1 MRARKRMQQRHHSV
15 KGRIVGLL
23 SGVLTFG
30 MAAGIIP
37 GGGTETV
44 LNVQAAEA
52 ISEPSVTDYATKT
65 QLMDDTFKPDYG
77 TGIGTNIG
85 KLIFGKN
92 SDGSAQE
99 WYILGKDGSIS
110 GDNTIIFPD
119 RPIAKE
125 VQFYS
130 STENRLKYGSTIYP
144 NNYLYSDLDSK
155 LQSLEGTCFSN
166 QERAL
171 MKDTEIKV
179 KTGKDPDIISGS
191 SFRRLYALEADPWK
205 RSEKIYAGRQSATRI
220 SIATYCSNADTS
232 KFWLRSITN
241 ATTEPNIYQDVQFV
255 SVVDEKVGG
264 AKTVTEKL
272 DVWPALDLNM
282 SDVLF
287 ASSYD
292 GSNINN
298 RDGMILRLDGKNKD
312 IGTVTYNPRTN
323 TVMVKPGKTKKVVRL
338 VVQYGKNT
346 NEREIFN
353 KSVGTNQTLTG
364 SDIFGSV
371 NISEDDWSKCKIW
384 LEITDADGMIYA
396 VEATEDTT
404 PITIDSIIAQID
416 EPEGGE
422 TLSTSVDAG
431 DHVTAE
437 LTWMDDNQTV
447 PADKKAEYYPA
458 CYTAHITFT
467 PAEGYKFSN
476 STQIQINDVKGSSV
490 PLDGEITVETPFFSS
505 KDKLIS
511 ITAPASIK
519 VDNGTSYADMNLP
532 TQVGIVTEGDTVD
545 KADVSWNTGA
555 PVSGSYDPNTLT
567 EQTVTLEGT
576 VTCPET
582 INAKGVN
589 LTTSITI
596 TISAAEKN
604 NTVEAPMADP
614 AAGTYTENQNV
625 TLQSATEG
633 AYIYYTTNGVE
644 PSCTAGTRYTG
655 PITVAG
661 TEGRSIETNIKAIAV
676 KNGMQDSPVMTYKYT
691 IELPSKTPEI
701 EAPVIIS
708 QPQDVTVKAGET
720 ATFTVEATGTD
731 LTYQWQKDDQRG
743 EGFKNYDGKN
753 RASCITGNVGES
765 CNGFQYRCIVSNS
778 AGSVTSDSATLTVVD
793 DTTPPSE
800 TTYIIT
806 ATAGAHGSISP
817 SGSVE
822 VKEGADQTFT
832 ITADEGY
839 EIESLKVDGSE
850 VSAASSYT
858 FNNVT
863 EAHSIE
869 VTFKQKVTNPDPEE
883 PEKPDPGQPE
893 KPDPG
898 QPENP
903 DPGKPENPDPNPA
916 EKPKSEVK
924 KDEAPA
930 SSQAPSHEHSFGW
943 VTVQTASAVQD
954 GLEELRCSCGIV
966 KDRSVVPASQAYV
979 NELYQNLS
987 KALTEGE
994 VSFDSGRIYTISDY
1008 LIKKLQERAD
1018 VTTTITF
1025 EYNQDKYRMIIPAGV
1040 DYSELLEDE
1049 DYFYGYFYFAKKVGA
1064 RVESL

>member
-1 MRARKRMQQRHHSV
+1 MRVRKRMQRRYHSV

-52 ISEPSVTDYATKT
+52 INEPSVTDYATKK

-92 SDGSAQE
+92 SDGTVQK

-110 GDNTIIFPD
+110 GDNTIIFSD
-119 RPIAKE
+119 RPIEKE

-130 STENRLKYGSTIYP
+130 STENRLEYGSTIYP
-144 NNYLYSDLDSK
+144 NDYLYSDLDK
-155 LQSLEGTCFSN
+155 ELENIRWNNNCFSD

-171 MKDTEIKV
+171 MNDTEISAKS
-179 KTGKDPDIISGS
+179 GKA
-191 SFRRLYALEADPWK
+191 FRKLYALDADLWQ
-205 RSEKIYAGRQSATRI
+205 RSDRIYAGRQSATRI
-220 SIATYCSNADTS
+220 SIETYCSNADTS

-241 ATTEPNIYQDVQFV
+241 ATTEPNVYQDVQFV
-255 SVVDEKVGG
+255 SVVDKKVWG
-264 AKTVTEKL
+264 AKMVTEKL
-272 DVWPALDLNM
+272 DVWPAVDLNL
-282 SDVLF
+282 SNVLF

-292 GSNINN
+292 GSNSNN

-323 TVMVKPGKTKKVVRL
+323 TVTVKPVNTKKVVRL
-338 VVQYGKNT
+338 VVQYGKNA
-346 NEREIFN
+346 NERGIFN
-353 KSVGTNQTLTG
+353 RSVGTNQTLTG
-364 SDIFGSV
+364 SEIFENVNASDI
-371 NISEDDWSKCKIW
+371 DWSKCKIW

-396 VEATEDTT
+396 VEATEDTNPT
-404 PITIDSIIAQID
+404 TIDSIVAKID
-416 EPEGGE
+416 EPEAGKL
-422 TLSTSVDAG
+422 LSTSVDAG

-437 LTWMDDNQTV
+437 LTWMDNNQTV
-447 PADKKAEYYPA
+447 PTDKKAEYYPA

-467 PAEGYKFSN
+467 PAGGYKFSN
-476 STQIQINDVKGSSV
+476 STEIQINDVKGRSV
-490 PLDGEITVETPFFSS
+490 PIDGKITVETPFFSS

-511 ITAPASIK
+511 ITAPASIT
-519 VDNGTSYADMNLP
+519 VANGTAYKDMNLP
-532 TQVGIVTEGDTVD
+532 AQVGIVTKGGTVN

-555 PVSGSYDPNTLT
+555 PESGSYDPNTLI
-567 EQTVTLEGT
+567 EQTVILQGT
-576 VTCPET
+576 VTRPET
-582 INAKGVN
+582 INANGVN

-604 NTVEAPMADP
+604 NTVEAPIADP
-614 AAGTYTENQNV
+614 EAGTYTENQTV
-625 TLQSATEG
+625 TLKSATEG
-633 AYIYYTTNGVE
+633 AVIYYTTNGVE
-644 PSCTAGTRYTG
+644 PSSTAGIRYTG
-655 PITVAG
+655 PITATGV
-661 TEGRSIETNIKAIAV
+661 EGQSVETNIKAIAV
-676 KNGMQDSPVMTYKYT
+676 KSGMQDSLVMTYKYT
-691 IELPSKTPEI
+691 IELPSQTPEI
-701 EAPVIIS
+701 KAPVITS
-708 QPQDVTVKAGET
+708 QPQDIAVKDGET
-720 ATFTVEATGTD
+720 ATFTVVATGTD
-731 LTYQWQKDDQRG
+731 LTYQWERDTGKG
-743 EGFKNYDGKN
+743 FEKWGGIYGKSASFTTGVLSKGGNGFK
-753 RASCITGNVGES
+753 
-765 CNGFQYRCIVSNS
+765 YRCIVSNS
-778 AGSVTSDSATLTVVD
+778 AGSVTSDSATLTVID
-793 DTTPPSE
+793 DATPPSE

-806 ATAGAHGSISP
+806 AAAGANGSISP

-839 EIESLKVDGSE
+839 EMENLKVDGSD

-863 EAHSIE
+863 EAHRIE
-869 VTFKQKVTNPDPEE
+869 ATFKQKVTN
-883 PEKPDPGQPE
+883 
-893 KPDPG
+893 PDPG

-903 DPGKPENPDPNPA
+903 DPGKPEDPNPA
-916 EKPKSEVK
+916 EKPKPEVK
-924 KDEAPA
+924 KDETPA
-930 SSQAPSHEHSFGW
+930 SSQAPLHEHSFNW
-943 VTVQTASAVQD
+943 VTVQTASAMQD

-966 KDRSVVPASQAYV
+966 KERSVVPASQAYV

-987 KALTEGE
+987 QALAEGE

-1008 LIKKLQERAD
+1008 LIRKLQERAD

-1025 EYNQDKYRMIIPAGV
+1025 EYNQDKYRMMIPAGV
-1040 DYSELLEDE
+1040 DYSELMEDE

>member
-1 MRARKRMQQRHHSV
+1 MRVRKRMQRRYHSV

-37 GGGTETV
+37 WGTETV

-52 ISEPSVTDYATKT
+52 INEPSVTDYATKE
-65 QLMDDTFKPDYG
+65 QLMDDTFKPDDG

-92 SDGSAQE
+92 SKGEAQE
-99 WYILGKDGSIS
+99 WYILKKDYFATQ
-110 GDNTIIFPD
+110 NTLIFAAS
-119 RPIAKE
+119 PITTG
-125 VQFYS
+125 VQFH
-130 STENRLKYGSTIYP
+130 STSADYP
-144 NNYLYSDLDSK
+144 NGIHANYYFNSDLDK
-155 LQSLEGTCFSN
+155 LLANMAGDTQFFSTKE
-166 QERAL
+166 QEL
-171 MKDTEIKV
+171 LGETEINTKD
-179 KTGKDPDIISGS
+179 GKAK
-191 SFRRLYALEADPWK
+191 RKLYAL
-205 RSEKIYAGRQSATRI
+205 SGSYTTNNNIILAGEYNDIKI
-220 SIATYCSNADTS
+220 SIANYCSGSDAGE
-232 KFWLRSITN
+232 FWLRS
-241 ATTEPNIYQDVQFV
+241 ATDMQGADEEEKAQRVL
-255 SVVDEKVGG
+255 VVDPSQKKVAG
-264 AKTVTEKL
+264 AKLVTEKL
-272 DVWPALDLNM
+272 GVRPVANLNL

-312 IGTVTYNPRTN
+312 IGTVTYNSRTN
-323 TVMVKPGKTKKVVRL
+323 TVTAVRGETTSRYVDL
-338 VVQYGKNT
+338 VVQYGKAGSARGIFSKTMVNAGEQQT
-346 NEREIFN
+346 WTGSEIFGDVN
-353 KSVGTNQTLTG
+353 A
-364 SDIFGSV
+364 SDI
-371 NISEDDWSKCKIW
+371 DWSKCKIW

-404 PITIDSIIAQID
+404 LATIDSIVAKID
-416 EPEGGE
+416 EPEAGKL
-422 TLSTSVDAG
+422 LSTSVDAG

-437 LTWMDDNQTV
+437 LTWMDNNQTV
-447 PADKKAEYYPA
+447 PTDKKAEYYPA

-467 PAEGYKFSN
+467 PAGGYKFSN
-476 STQIQINDVKGSSV
+476 STEIQINDVKGTSV
-490 PLDGEITVETPFFSS
+490 PIDGKITMETPFFSS

-511 ITAPASIK
+511 ITAPASIT
-519 VDNGTSYADMNLP
+519 VANGTAYKDMNLP
-532 TQVGIVTEGDTVD
+532 AQVGIVTEGGTVN
-545 KADVSWNTGA
+545 KADVSWNTRA

-582 INAKGVN
+582 INANGVN

-596 TISAAEKN
+596 TISAAEMN
-604 NTVEAPMADP
+604 NTVEAPIADP
-614 AAGTYTENQNV
+614 EAGIYTENQTV
-625 TLQSATEG
+625 TLKSATEG
-633 AYIYYTTNGVE
+633 AVIYYTTNGAE
-644 PSCTAGTRYTG
+644 PSSTTGTQYTG
-655 PITVAG
+655 PITAAG
-661 TEGRSIETNIKAIAV
+661 MEGQSVETNIKAIAV
-676 KNGMQDSPVMTYKYT
+676 KSGMQDSLVMTYKYT
-691 IELPSKTPEI
+691 IELPSQTPEI
-701 EAPVIIS
+701 KAPVITS
-708 QPQDVTVKAGET
+708 QPQDIAVKAGET
-720 ATFTVEATGTD
+720 ATFTVVATGTG
-731 LTYQWQKDDQRG
+731 LTYQWERDTG
-743 EGFKNYDGKN
+743 NGFKEWGGINGKKP
-753 RASCITGNVGES
+753 SFTTGVLSEE

-778 AGSVTSDSATLTVVD
+778 AGSVTSDSATLTVID
-793 DTTPPSE
+793 DATPPSE

-806 ATAGAHGSISP
+806 AAAGANGSISP

-839 EIESLKVDGSE
+839 EIENLKVDGSD

-863 EAHSIE
+863 EAHRIE
-869 VTFKQKVTNPDPEE
+869 ATFKQKVTN
-883 PEKPDPGQPE
+883 
-893 KPDPG
+893 PDPG

-903 DPGKPENPDPNPA
+903 DPGKPEDPNPA
-916 EKPKSEVK
+916 EKPEVK
-924 KDEAPA
+924 KDETPA
-930 SSQAPSHEHSFGW
+930 SSQAPLHEHSFNW
-943 VTVQTASAVQD
+943 VTVQTASAMQD

-966 KDRSVVPASQAYV
+966 KERSVVPASQAYV

-987 KALTEGE
+987 QALAEGE

-1008 LIKKLQERAD
+1008 LIRKLQERAD

-1025 EYNQDKYRMIIPAGV
+1025 EYNQDKYRMMIPAGV
-1040 DYSELLEDE
+1040 DYSELMEDE

>member
-1 MRARKRMQQRHHSV
+1 MRVRKRMQRRHHSV

-30 MAAGIIP
+30 MAAGLYP
-37 GGGTETV
+37 GGGTEAV

-52 ISEPSVTDYATKT
+52 ISEPSVTDYATKE

-92 SDGSAQE
+92 SDGTVQK
-99 WYILGKDGSIS
+99 WYILGQDGVVPN
-110 GDNTIIFPD
+110 NTLIFAD
-119 RPIAKE
+119 RPIAEK

-130 STENRLKYGSTIYP
+130 STDNRTVMGGTIYP
-144 NNYLYSDLDSK
+144 NNYQYSDLGNK
-155 LQSLEGTCFSN
+155 LEELERNYFSS
-166 QERAL
+166 QELTL
-171 MKDTEIKV
+171 MKDTNIKFETS
-179 KTGKDPDIISGS
+179 KNPNRKDSVL
-191 SFRRLYALEADPWK
+191 RRLYVLEADAYQ
-205 RSEKIYAGRQSATRI
+205 RRNGSIYAGQGSGTRI
-220 SIATYCSNADTS
+220 SIAKYCSNADTS
-232 KFWLRSITN
+232 EFWLRSITN
-241 ATTEPNIYQDVQFV
+241 ETTEPNVYQNVQFV
-255 SVVDEKVGG
+255 NVANGEVMG
-264 AKTVTEKL
+264 AKTVTEEL
-272 DVWPALDLNM
+272 DVWPAVDLDLSN
-282 SDVLF
+282 VLF

-323 TVMVKPGKTKKVVRL
+323 TVTVKPVNTKKVVRL
-338 VVQYGKNT
+338 VVQYGKNA
-346 NEREIFN
+346 NERGVFQ
-353 KSVGTNQTLTG
+353 KAVGANQTLTG
-364 SDIFGSV
+364 SEIFGNV

-384 LEITDADGMIYA
+384 LEIKEDGMFYA

-404 PITIDSIIAQID
+404 LATIDSIVAKIN
-416 EPEGGE
+416 EPEAGKL
-422 TLSTSVDAG
+422 LSTSVDAG
-431 DHVTAE
+431 DHVKAE
-437 LTWMDDNQTV
+437 LTWMDNNQTV
-447 PADKKAEYYPA
+447 PTDKKAEYYRA

-467 PAEGYKFSN
+467 PAKGYVFSN
-476 STQIQINDVKGSSV
+476 STEIEINDRKSTSV
-490 PLDGEITVETPFFSS
+490 PIDGKITVETPFFSS

-511 ITAPASIK
+511 ITAPASIT
-519 VDNGTSYADMNLP
+519 VANGTAYKDMNLP
-532 TQVGIVTEGDTVD
+532 AQVDIVTEGRTVN
-545 KADVSWNTGA
+545 KADVAWNTS
-555 PVSGSYDPNTLT
+555 PVNGNYDPAVLT

-582 INAKGVN
+582 INANGVN
-589 LTTSITI
+589 RTTSITI

-604 NTVEAPMADP
+604 NTVEAPIASP
-614 AAGTYTENQNV
+614 EAGTYTENLKV
-625 TLQSATEG
+625 ALQSATEG
-633 AYIYYTTNGVE
+633 ASIYYTTNGAV
-644 PSCTAGTRYTG
+644 PSRIAGTRYTG

-661 TEGRSIETNIKAIAV
+661 IEGQSVVTNMKAIAV
-676 KNGMQDSPVMTYKYT
+676 KSGMQDSPVMTYTYT
-691 IELPSKTPEI
+691 INLSAETPEI
-701 EAPVIIS
+701 KVPVITS
-708 QPQDVTVKAGET
+708 QPQDVTVKAGKM
-720 ATFTVEATGTD
+720 ATFTVEATGTG
-731 LTYQWQKDDQRG
+731 LTYQWERDTG
-743 EGFKNYDGKN
+743 TGFEKWGGINGTS
-753 RASCITGNVGES
+753 ASFTTGVLRKGCS
-765 CNGFQYRCIVSNS
+765 GYKYRCIVSNS
-778 AGSVTSDSATLTVVD
+778 AGSVTSDSATLTVID
-793 DTTPPSE
+793 DTTPPAE
-800 TTYIIT
+800 TTYTIT
-806 ATAGAHGSISP
+806 ATAGANGSISP

-839 EIESLKVDGSE
+839 EIENLKVDGSE
-850 VSAASSYT
+850 VSTASSYT

-869 VTFKQKVTNPDPEE
+869 ATFKQKVTNPDP
-883 PEKPDPGQPE
+883 GQPE
-893 KPDPG
+893 NPDPG

-903 DPGKPENPDPNPA
+903 NPGKPENPDPNPA
-916 EKPKSEVK
+916 EKPKPEVK

-930 SSQAPSHEHSFGW
+930 SSQAPQHEHSFNW
-943 VTVQTASAVQD
+943 VTVQTASAAQD

-966 KDRSVVPASQAYV
+966 KERSVVPASQAYV

-987 KALTEGE
+987 QALAEGE

-1008 LIKKLQERAD
+1008 LIRKLQERAD

-1025 EYNQDKYRMIIPAGV
+1025 EYNQDKYRMMIPAGV

>member
-1 MRARKRMQQRHHSV
+1 M
-15 KGRIVGLL
+15 
-23 SGVLTFG
+23 
-30 MAAGIIP
+30 
-37 GGGTETV
+37 
-44 LNVQAAEA
+44 N
-52 ISEPSVTDYATKT
+52 
-65 QLMDDTFKPDYG
+65 DTFKPDYG

-92 SDGSAQE
+92 SDGTVQK

-110 GDNTIIFPD
+110 GDNTIIFSD
-119 RPIAKE
+119 RPIEKE
-125 VQFYS
+125 VQFYA

-205 RSEKIYAGRQSATRI
+205 RSEKIYAGRQSATGI
-220 SIATYCSNADTS
+220 SIATYCSNAGTS

-241 ATTEPNIYQDVQFV
+241 ETTEPNVYQDVQFV
-255 SVVDEKVGG
+255 NVADGKVGG
-264 AKTVTEKL
+264 AETVTEKL
-272 DVWPALDLNM
+272 DVWPAVDLNL
-282 SDVLF
+282 SNVLF

-292 GSNINN
+292 GSNSNN

-312 IGTVTYNPRTN
+312 IGTVTYNPLTN
-323 TVMVKPGKTKKVVRL
+323 TVTVKRGATKKAVRL
-338 VVQYGKNT
+338 VVQYRKNA
-346 NEREIFN
+346 NERGIFN
-353 KSVGTNQTLTG
+353 RSVGTNQTLTG
-364 SDIFGSV
+364 SEIFENV

-384 LEITDADGMIYA
+384 LEIKEDGMFYA
-396 VEATEDTT
+396 VEATKDTT
-404 PITIDSIIAQID
+404 PITIDSIIAQIV
-416 EPEGGE
+416 EPEAGKP
-422 TLSTSVDAG
+422 LSTSADAG
-431 DHVTAE
+431 DHITAE
-437 LTWMDDNQTV
+437 LTWMDNNQTV

-458 CYTAHITFT
+458 CYTAHITFK
-467 PAEGYKFSN
+467 PAEGYVFSKL
-476 STQIQINDVKGSSV
+476 TEIQINNRKSTSG
-490 PLDGEITVETPFFSS
+490 PYDGEITIETPFFST
-505 KDKLIS
+505 KDKLKS
-511 ITAPASIK
+511 ITAPASIT
-519 VDNGTSYADMNLP
+519 VANGTAYDAMNLP
-532 TQVGIVTEGDTVD
+532 AQVDIVTEGDTVD
-545 KADVSWNTGA
+545 KADVSWNTSS
-555 PVSGSYDPNTLT
+555 PVSGSYNPAVST
-567 EQTVTLEGT
+567 EQTVTIQGT
-576 VTCPET
+576 VTCPVN
-582 INAKGVN
+582 IDANGVA
-589 LTTSITI
+589 LTTDITI

-604 NTVEAPMADP
+604 NTVEPPIANPE
-614 AAGTYTENQNV
+614 AGTYTENQTV
-625 TLQSATEG
+625 TLKSATEG
-633 AYIYYTTNGVE
+633 ASIYYTTNGDQ
-644 PSCTAGTRYTG
+644 PSRAAGTRYTG

-661 TEGRSIETNIKAIAV
+661 TEGQSVVTNMKAIAV
-676 KNGMQDSPVMTYKYT
+676 KDGMQDSAVMTYTYT
-691 IELPSKTPEI
+691 INLPAETPEI
-701 EAPVIIS
+701 KAPVITS
-708 QPQDVTVKAGET
+708 QPQNVTVKAGET
-720 ATFTVEATGTD
+720 ATFTVVATGTG
-731 LTYQWQKDDQRG
+731 LTYQWEIDTKGDNDFVSISG
-743 EGFKNYDGKN
+743 TTGKG
-753 RASCITGNVGES
+753 ASYTTGIRNMEN
-765 CNGFQYRCIVSNS
+765 NGTKYRCIVSNS
-778 AGSVTSDSATLTVVD
+778 AGSVTSRSATLTVED

-806 ATAGAHGSISP
+806 ATAGENGSISP
-817 SGSVE
+817 SGSVK
-822 VKEGADQTFT
+822 VKEGADQTFM

-839 EIESLKVDGSE
+839 EIEALQVDGSE

-869 VTFKQKVTNPDPEE
+869 ATFKQKVTN
-883 PEKPDPGQPE
+883 
-893 KPDPG
+893 PDPG

-903 DPGKPENPDPNPA
+903 DPGKPENPDPGQPENPNPGKPENPDPNPA
-916 EKPKSEVK
+916 EKPKPEVK

-930 SSQAPSHEHSFGW
+930 SSQAPQHEHSFSW
-943 VTVQTASAVQD
+943 VTVQTASTAQD

-966 KDRSVVPASQAYV
+966 KELSVVPASQAYV

-987 KALTEGE
+987 KALAEGE

-1008 LIKKLQERAD
+1008 LIRKLQERAD

>member
-37 GGGTETV
+37 GGTEAV
-44 LNVQAAEA
+44 LDVQAAEA
-52 ISEPSVTDYATKT
+52 INEPSITDYATKE

-92 SDGSAQE
+92 SDGTVQK

-110 GDNTIIFPD
+110 GDNTIIFSD
-119 RPIAKE
+119 RPIEKE
-125 VQFYS
+125 VQFYA

-241 ATTEPNIYQDVQFV
+241 ETTEPNVYQDVQFV
-255 SVVDEKVGG
+255 NVADGKVGG
-264 AKTVTEKL
+264 AETVTEKL
-272 DVWPALDLNM
+272 DVWPALDLDM
-282 SDVLF
+282 SNVLF

-292 GSNINN
+292 VNDINS
-298 RDGMILRLDGKNKD
+298 RDGMILRLNGKNKD

-323 TVMVKPGKTKKVVRL
+323 TVTVKPGKTKKVVRL
-338 VVQYGKNT
+338 VVQYGKNA
-346 NEREIFN
+346 NERGVF
-353 KSVGTNQTLTG
+353 KKTVGANQTLTG
-364 SDIFGSV
+364 SEIFENVNASDI
-371 NISEDDWSKCKIW
+371 DWSKCKIW

-396 VEATEDTT
+396 VEATEDTNPT
-404 PITIDSIIAQID
+404 TIDSIVAKID

-431 DHVTAE
+431 DHVTTE
-437 LTWMDDNQTV
+437 ITWTYDGQTV
-447 PADKKAEYYPA
+447 PANEKAKYYPA
-458 CYTAHITFT
+458 CYTAHITFV
-467 PAEGYKFSN
+467 PAEGYGFSD
-476 STQIQINDVKGSSV
+476 STKIQINGLECEPNLLEGNITAERYFYSSW
-490 PLDGEITVETPFFSS
+490 
-505 KDKLIS
+505 DKLIS
-511 ITAPASIK
+511 ITAPASIT
-519 VDNGTSYADMNLP
+519 VANGTAYKDMNLP
-532 TQVGIVTEGDTVD
+532 AQVGIVTEGGTVN
-545 KADVSWNTGA
+545 KADVAWNTSP
-555 PVSGSYDPNTLT
+555 PVNGNYDPAVLT
-567 EQTVTLEGT
+567 KQTVTLQGT

-582 INAKGVN
+582 INANGVN

-604 NTVEAPMADP
+604 NTVEPPIANPE
-614 AAGTYTENQNV
+614 AGTYTENQTV
-625 TLQSATEG
+625 TLKSATEG
-633 AYIYYTTNGVE
+633 ASIYYTTNGVE
-644 PSCTAGTRYTG
+644 PSSTAGTRYTG
-655 PITVAG
+655 PFTVAG
-661 TEGRSIETNIKAIAV
+661 MKGQSVEMNIKAIAE
-676 KNGMQDSPVMTYKYT
+676 KSGMQDSLVMTYKYT
-691 IELPSKTPEI
+691 IELPSQTPEI
-701 EAPVIIS
+701 KAPVITS
-708 QPQDVTVKAGET
+708 QPQDVTVKDGET
-720 ATFTVEATGTD
+720 ATFTVVATGTG
-731 LTYQWQKDDQRG
+731 LTYQWERDTG
-743 EGFKNYDGKN
+743 TGFEKWGGINGTS
-753 RASCITGNVGES
+753 ASFTTGVLSKGCS
-765 CNGFQYRCIVSNS
+765 GYKYRCIVSNS
-778 AGSVTSDSATLTVVD
+778 SGSVTSDSATLTVID
-793 DTTPPSE
+793 DAAPPSE

-806 ATAGAHGSISP
+806 AAAGANGSISP

-822 VKEGADQTFT
+822 VKEGDDQTFT

-839 EIESLKVDGSE
+839 EIENLKVDGSE

-858 FNNVT
+858 FNDVT
-863 EAHSIE
+863 EAHRIE
-869 VTFKQKVTNPDPEE
+869 ATFKQKVTN
-883 PEKPDPGQPE
+883 
-893 KPDPG
+893 PDPG

-903 DPGKPENPDPNPA
+903 DPGKPEDPNPA
-916 EKPKSEVK
+916 EKPKPEVK
-924 KDEAPA
+924 KDETPA
-930 SSQAPSHEHSFGW
+930 SSQAPLHEHSFNW
-943 VTVQTASAVQD
+943 VTVQTASAMQD

-966 KDRSVVPASQAYV
+966 KERSVVPASQAYV

-987 KALTEGE
+987 QALAEGE

-1008 LIKKLQERAD
+1008 LIRKLQERAD

-1025 EYNQDKYRMIIPAGV
+1025 EYNQDKYRMMIPAGI

>member
-1 MRARKRMQQRHHSV
+1 
-15 KGRIVGLL
+15 
-23 SGVLTFG
+23 
-30 MAAGIIP
+30 
-37 GGGTETV
+37 
-44 LNVQAAEA
+44 
-52 ISEPSVTDYATKT
+52 
-65 QLMDDTFKPDYG
+65 MDDTFKPDYG

-92 SDGSAQE
+92 SDGTVQK

-110 GDNTIIFPD
+110 RDNTIIFSD
-119 RPIAKE
+119 RPIEKE
-125 VQFYS
+125 VQFYA

-179 KTGKDPDIISGS
+179 KTGKDPDIISES

-205 RSEKIYAGRQSATRI
+205 RSEKIYAGRQSATGI

-241 ATTEPNIYQDVQFV
+241 ATTEPNVYQDVQFV
-255 SVVDEKVGG
+255 NVADKKVGG

-272 DVWPALDLNM
+272 DVWPAVDLDLSN
-282 SDVLF
+282 VLF

-323 TVMVKPGKTKKVVRL
+323 TVTVKPVNTKKVVRL
-338 VVQYGKNT
+338 VVQYGKNA
-346 NEREIFN
+346 NERGVF
-353 KSVGTNQTLTG
+353 KKAVGANQTLTG
-364 SDIFGSV
+364 SEIFENVNASDI
-371 NISEDDWSKCKIW
+371 DWSKCKIW

-396 VEATEDTT
+396 VEATEDTNPT
-404 PITIDSIIAQID
+404 TIDSIVAKID
-416 EPEGGE
+416 EPKAGE
-422 TLSTSVDAG
+422 TLSTSVITG
-431 DHVTAE
+431 ENVTAE
-437 LTWMDDNQTV
+437 ITWTDPNGLQV
-447 PADKKAEYYPA
+447 AADAKADYYPA
-458 CYTAHITFT
+458 KYTAHITFT
-467 PAEGYKFSN
+467 PAKGYMFSD
-476 STQIQINDVKGSSV
+476 STKIQINGLMCGPNLVDGKITAERYFYSSW
-490 PLDGEITVETPFFSS
+490 
-505 KDKLIS
+505 DKLIS
-511 ITAPASIK
+511 ITAPDPITA
-519 VDNGTSYADMNLP
+519 DNGTSYADMNLP
-532 TQVGIVTEGDTVD
+532 TQVDIATEGDTVD
-545 KADVSWNTGA
+545 KADVSWNTES
-555 PVSGSYDPNTLT
+555 PVRGSYDPNTLT

-576 VTCPET
+576 VTRPET
-582 INAKGVN
+582 INADGVN

-604 NTVEAPMADP
+604 NTVEAPIADP
-614 AAGTYTENQNV
+614 EAGIYMENQTV

-633 AYIYYTTNGVE
+633 AVIYYTTNGVE
-644 PSCTAGTRYTG
+644 PSSTAGTKYTG

-661 TEGRSIETNIKAIAV
+661 TEGQSVETNIKAIAV
-676 KNGMQDSPVMTYKYT
+676 KDGMQDSAVMTYTYT
-691 IELPSKTPEI
+691 INLSAETPEI
-701 EAPVIIS
+701 KAPVITS
-708 QPQDVTVKAGET
+708 QPQDVTVKAGKM
-720 ATFTVEATGTD
+720 ATFTVEATGTG
-731 LTYQWQKDDQRG
+731 LTYQWEIDTKGDNDFVSISG
-743 EGFKNYDGKN
+743 TTGKG
-753 RASCITGNVGES
+753 ASYTTGIRNMEN
-765 CNGFQYRCIVSNS
+765 NGTKYRCIVSNS
-778 AGSVTSDSATLTVVD
+778 AGSVTSRSATLTVED

-800 TTYIIT
+800 TTHIIT
-806 ATAGAHGSISP
+806 ATAGEHGSISP
-817 SGSVE
+817 SGSVK

-839 EIESLKVDGSE
+839 EIEILKVDGSE

-863 EAHSIE
+863 EAHRIE
-869 VTFKQKVTNPDPEE
+869 ATFKQKVTN
-883 PEKPDPGQPE
+883 PDPGQPE

-898 QPENP
+898 
-903 DPGKPENPDPNPA
+903 KPEKPDPNPA
-916 EKPKSEVK
+916 EEPKPEVK
-924 KDEAPA
+924 KDTVQA
-930 SSQAPSHEHSFGW
+930 SSQAPQHEHSFSW
-943 VTVQTASAVQD
+943 VTVQTASAAQD

-966 KDRSVVPASQAYV
+966 KERSVVPASQAYV

-987 KALTEGE
+987 QALAEGE

-1008 LIKKLQERAD
+1008 LIRKLQERAD

-1025 EYNQDKYRMIIPAGV
+1025 EYNQDKYRMMIPAGV

>member
-1 MRARKRMQQRHHSV
+1 
-15 KGRIVGLL
+15 
-23 SGVLTFG
+23 
-30 MAAGIIP
+30 
-37 GGGTETV
+37 
-44 LNVQAAEA
+44 
-52 ISEPSVTDYATKT
+52 
-65 QLMDDTFKPDYG
+65 MDDTFKPDYG

-92 SDGSAQE
+92 SDGTVQK

-110 GDNTIIFPD
+110 GDNTIIFSD
-119 RPIAKE
+119 RPIEKE
-125 VQFYS
+125 VQFYA
-130 STENRLKYGSTIYP
+130 STENRLEYGSTIYP

-179 KTGKDPDIISGS
+179 KTGKDPNIISGS

-205 RSEKIYAGRQSATRI
+205 RSEKIYAGRQSATGI

-241 ATTEPNIYQDVQFV
+241 ATTEPNVYQDVQFV
-255 SVVDEKVGG
+255 NVADKKVGG

-272 DVWPALDLNM
+272 DVWPAVDLDLSN
-282 SDVLF
+282 VLF

-323 TVMVKPGKTKKVVRL
+323 TVTVKPVNTKKVVRL
-338 VVQYGKNT
+338 VVQYGKNA
-346 NEREIFN
+346 NERGVF
-353 KSVGTNQTLTG
+353 KKAVGANQTLTG
-364 SDIFGSV
+364 SEIFENVNASDI
-371 NISEDDWSKCKIW
+371 DWSKCKIW

-396 VEATEDTT
+396 VEATEDTNPT
-404 PITIDSIIAQID
+404 TIDSIVAKID
-416 EPEGGE
+416 EPKAGE
-422 TLSTSVDAG
+422 TLSTSVITG
-431 DHVTAE
+431 ENVTAE
-437 LTWMDDNQTV
+437 ITWTDPNGLQV
-447 PADKKAEYYPA
+447 AADAKADYYPA
-458 CYTAHITFT
+458 KYTAHITFT
-467 PAEGYKFSN
+467 PAKGYMFSD
-476 STQIQINDVKGSSV
+476 STKIQINGLMCGPNLVDGKITAERYFYSSW
-490 PLDGEITVETPFFSS
+490 
-505 KDKLIS
+505 DKLIS
-511 ITAPASIK
+511 ITAPDPITA
-519 VDNGTSYADMNLP
+519 DNGTSYADMNLP
-532 TQVGIVTEGDTVD
+532 TQVDIVTEGDTVD
-545 KADVSWNTGA
+545 KADVSWNTES
-555 PVSGSYDPNTLT
+555 PVRGSYDPNTLT

-576 VTCPET
+576 VTRPET
-582 INAKGVN
+582 INADGVN

-604 NTVEAPMADP
+604 NTVEAPIADP
-614 AAGTYTENQNV
+614 EAGIYMENQTV

-633 AYIYYTTNGVE
+633 AVIYYTTNGVE
-644 PSCTAGTRYTG
+644 PSSTAGTKYTG

-661 TEGRSIETNIKAIAV
+661 TEGQSVETNIKAIAV
-676 KNGMQDSPVMTYKYT
+676 KDGMQDSAVMTYTYT
-691 IELPSKTPEI
+691 INLSAETPEI
-701 EAPVIIS
+701 KAPVITS
-708 QPQDVTVKAGET
+708 QPQDVTVKAGKM
-720 ATFTVEATGTD
+720 ATFTVEATGTG
-731 LTYQWQKDDQRG
+731 LTYQWEIDTKGDNDFVSISG
-743 EGFKNYDGKN
+743 TTGKG
-753 RASCITGNVGES
+753 ASYTTGIRNMEN
-765 CNGFQYRCIVSNS
+765 NGTKYRCIVSNS
-778 AGSVTSDSATLTVVD
+778 AGSVTSRSATLTVED

-800 TTYIIT
+800 TTHIIT
-806 ATAGAHGSISP
+806 ATAGEHGSISP
-817 SGSVE
+817 SGSVK

-839 EIESLKVDGSE
+839 EIENLKVDGSE

-863 EAHSIE
+863 EAHRIE
-869 VTFKQKVTNPDPEE
+869 ATFKQKVTN
-883 PEKPDPGQPE
+883 PDPGQPE

-898 QPENP
+898 
-903 DPGKPENPDPNPA
+903 KPEKPDPNPA
-916 EKPKSEVK
+916 EEPKPEVK
-924 KDEAPA
+924 KDTVQA
-930 SSQAPSHEHSFGW
+930 SSQAPQHEHSFSW
-943 VTVQTASAVQD
+943 VTVQTASAAQD

-966 KDRSVVPASQAYV
+966 KERSVVPASQAYV

-987 KALTEGE
+987 QALAEGE

-1008 LIKKLQERAD
+1008 LIRKLQERAD

-1025 EYNQDKYRMIIPAGV
+1025 EYNQDKYRMMIPAGV

>member
-1 MRARKRMQQRHHSV
+1 MELQPDYTR
-15 KGRIVGLL
+15 
-23 SGVLTFG
+23 
-30 MAAGIIP
+30 
-37 GGGTETV
+37 GGTEAV

-52 ISEPSVTDYATKT
+52 ISEPSVTDYATKK
-65 QLMDDTFKPDYG
+65 QLMDDTFKPDDG

-92 SDGSAQE
+92 SDGTAQK
-99 WYILGKDGSIS
+99 WYILGQDGIVSN
-110 GDNTIIFPD
+110 NTLIFAD

-130 STENRLKYGSTIYP
+130 STENRFEYGSTIYP
-144 NNYLYSDLDSK
+144 NDYLYSDLDK
-155 LQSLEGTCFSN
+155 ELENIRWNNKCFSD

-171 MKDTEIKV
+171 MNDTEISAKS
-179 KTGKDPDIISGS
+179 GKDS
-191 SFRRLYALEADPWK
+191 RKLYALDADLAQ
-205 RSEKIYAGRQSATRI
+205 RSDKIYAGRQSATRI

-241 ATTEPNIYQDVQFV
+241 ETTEPNVYQDVQFV
-255 SVVDEKVGG
+255 NVADKKVGG

-272 DVWPALDLNM
+272 DVWPAVDLNL
-282 SDVLF
+282 SNVLF

-312 IGTVTYNPRTN
+312 IGTVTYNPLTN
-323 TVMVKPGKTKKVVRL
+323 TVTVKPGDTKKVVRL
-338 VVQYGKNT
+338 VVQYGKNA
-346 NEREIFN
+346 NERGIFN
-353 KSVGTNQTLTG
+353 RSVGTNQTLTG
-364 SDIFGSV
+364 SEIFGNV

-384 LEITDADGMIYA
+384 LEIKEDGMFYA

-404 PITIDSIIAQID
+404 PITIDSIIAQINK
-416 EPEGGE
+416 PEAGK

-431 DHVTAE
+431 DHIRAE
-437 LTWMDDNQTV
+437 LTWMDNDQTV
-447 PADKKAEYYPA
+447 PADKKAEYYRA

-467 PAEGYKFSN
+467 PAKGYAFAD
-476 STQIQINDVKGSSV
+476 STKIQINDKKSTSV
-490 PLDGEITVETPFFSS
+490 PIDGKITVETPFFSS
-505 KDKLIS
+505 KDKLKS
-511 ITAPASIK
+511 ITAPASIT
-519 VDNGTSYADMNLP
+519 VANGTSYADMNLP
-532 TQVGIVTEGDTVD
+532 AQVDIVTEGSTVN
-545 KADVSWNTGA
+545 KADVSWNTLS
-555 PVSGSYDPNTLT
+555 PVNGKYDPAVLT
-567 EQTVTLEGT
+567 EQTVTLEGK

-582 INAKGVN
+582 INANGVN

-596 TISAAEKN
+596 TISAAEDKH
-604 NTVEAPMADP
+604 TVEPPIANPE
-614 AAGTYTENQNV
+614 AGTYTENQTV
-625 TLQSATEG
+625 TLKSATEG
-633 AYIYYTTNGVE
+633 ASIYYTTNGVE
-644 PSCTAGTRYTG
+644 PSSTAGTKYTG
-655 PITVAG
+655 PLTVAG
-661 TEGRSIETNIKAIAV
+661 MEGRSVETNIKAIAV
-676 KNGMQDSPVMTYKYT
+676 KDGMQDSAVMTYTYT
-691 IELPSKTPEI
+691 INLSAETPEI
-701 EAPVIIS
+701 KAPVIIS
-708 QPQDVTVKAGET
+708 QPEDVTVKAGET

-731 LTYQWQKDDQRG
+731 LTYQWEIDTKGDNDFVSISG
-743 EGFKNYDGKN
+743 TTGKG
-753 RASCITGNVGES
+753 ASYTTGIRNMEN
-765 CNGFQYRCIVSNS
+765 NGTKYRCIVSNS
-778 AGSVTSDSATLTVVD
+778 AGFVTSRSATLTIED

-806 ATAGAHGSISP
+806 ATAGENGSISP
-817 SGSVE
+817 SGSVK

-839 EIESLKVDGSE
+839 EIENLKVDGSE

-863 EAHSIE
+863 EAHRIE
-869 VTFKQKVTNPDPEE
+869 ATFKQKVTNPDP
-883 PEKPDPGQPE
+883 GQPE
-893 KPDPG
+893 NPDPG

-916 EKPKSEVK
+916 EKPKPEVK
-924 KDEAPA
+924 KDTVQA
-930 SSQAPSHEHSFGW
+930 SSQAPQHEHSFSW
-943 VTVQTASAVQD
+943 VTVQTASAAQD

-966 KDRSVVPASQAYV
+966 KERSVVPASQAYV

-987 KALTEGE
+987 QALAEGE

-1008 LIKKLQERAD
+1008 LIRKLQERAD

-1025 EYNQDKYRMIIPAGV
+1025 EYNQDKYRMMIPAGV

>member
-1 MRARKRMQQRHHSV
+1 MEWQPELYR
-15 KGRIVGLL
+15 
-23 SGVLTFG
+23 
-30 MAAGIIP
+30 

-52 ISEPSVTDYATKT
+52 INEPSVTDYATKK

-92 SDGSAQE
+92 SDGTVQK

-110 GDNTIIFPD
+110 GDNTIIFSD
-119 RPIAKE
+119 RPIEKE

-130 STENRLKYGSTIYP
+130 STENRLQYGSTIYP
-144 NNYLYSDLDSK
+144 NDYLYSDLDTE
-155 LQSLEGTCFSN
+155 LENIRWNNKCFSD

-171 MKDTEIKV
+171 MNDTEISAKS
-179 KTGKDPDIISGS
+179 GKA
-191 SFRRLYALEADPWK
+191 FRKLYALDADLGQ
-205 RSEKIYAGRQSATRI
+205 RSNRICAGRQSATRI

-241 ATTEPNIYQDVQFV
+241 ATTEPNVYQDVQFV
-255 SVVDEKVGG
+255 SVVDKKVLG
-264 AKTVTEKL
+264 AKMVTEKL
-272 DVWPALDLNM
+272 DVWPAVDLNL
-282 SDVLF
+282 SNVLF

-298 RDGMILRLDGKNKD
+298 RNGMILRLDGKNKD

-323 TVMVKPGKTKKVVRL
+323 TVTVKPGNTKKVVRL
-338 VVQYGKNT
+338 VVQYGKNA
-346 NEREIFN
+346 NERGVFEKTVGANQTWTGPEIFGDVN
-353 KSVGTNQTLTG
+353 A
-364 SDIFGSV
+364 SDI
-371 NISEDDWSKCKIW
+371 DWSKCKIW

-404 PITIDSIIAQID
+404 LATIDSIVAKID
-416 EPEGGE
+416 EPEAGKL
-422 TLSTSVDAG
+422 LSTSVDAG

-437 LTWMDDNQTV
+437 LTWMDNNQTV
-447 PADKKAEYYPA
+447 PTDKKAEYYPA

-467 PAEGYKFSN
+467 PAGGYKFSN
-476 STQIQINDVKGSSV
+476 STKIQINDVKGTSV
-490 PLDGEITVETPFFSS
+490 PINGKITVETPFFSS

-511 ITAPASIK
+511 ITAPASIT
-519 VDNGTSYADMNLP
+519 VANGTAYKDMNLP
-532 TQVGIVTEGDTVD
+532 VQVGIVTEGGTVN

-567 EQTVTLEGT
+567 EQTVTLAGT

-582 INAKGVN
+582 INANGVN

-604 NTVEAPMADP
+604 NTVEAPIADP
-614 AAGTYTENQNV
+614 EAGIYTENQTV
-625 TLQSATEG
+625 TLRSATEG
-633 AYIYYTTNGVE
+633 AVIYYTTNGAE
-644 PSCTAGTRYTG
+644 PSSTTGTQYTG
-655 PITVAG
+655 PITAAG
-661 TEGRSIETNIKAIAV
+661 MEGQSVETNIKAIAV
-676 KNGMQDSPVMTYKYT
+676 KSGMQDSLVMTYKYT
-691 IELPSKTPEI
+691 IKLPSQTPEI
-701 EAPVIIS
+701 KAPVITS
-708 QPQDVTVKAGET
+708 QPQDIAVKAGET
-720 ATFTVEATGTD
+720 ATFTVVATGTD
-731 LTYQWQKDDQRG
+731 LTYQWERDTGK
-743 EGFKNYDGKN
+743 GFEKWGGIYSKS
-753 RASCITGNVGES
+753 ASFTTGVLSEE
-765 CNGFQYRCIVSNS
+765 CNGFKYRCIVSNS
-778 AGSVTSDSATLTVVD
+778 AGSVTSDSATLTVID
-793 DTTPPSE
+793 DATPPSE

-806 ATAGAHGSISP
+806 AAAGANGSISP

-839 EIESLKVDGSE
+839 EIENLKVDGSD

-869 VTFKQKVTNPDPEE
+869 ATFKQKVTN
-883 PEKPDPGQPE
+883 
-893 KPDPG
+893 PDPG

-903 DPGKPENPDPNPA
+903 DPGKPEDPNPA
-916 EKPKSEVK
+916 EKPKPEVK
-924 KDEAPA
+924 KDETPA
-930 SSQAPSHEHSFGW
+930 SSQAPLHEHSFNW
-943 VTVQTASAVQD
+943 VTVQTASAMQD

-966 KDRSVVPASQAYV
+966 KECSVVPASQAYV

-987 KALTEGE
+987 QAFAEGE

-1008 LIKKLQERAD
+1008 LIRKLQERAD

-1025 EYNQDKYRMIIPAGV
+1025 EYNQDKYRMMIPAGV

>member
-1 MRARKRMQQRHHSV
+1 MEWQPDYTR
-15 KGRIVGLL
+15 
-23 SGVLTFG
+23 
-30 MAAGIIP
+30 
-37 GGGTETV
+37 GGTETV

-52 ISEPSVTDYATKT
+52 INEPSVTDYATKK

-92 SDGSAQE
+92 SDGTVQK

-110 GDNTIIFPD
+110 GDNTIIFSD
-119 RPIAKE
+119 RPIEKE
-125 VQFYS
+125 VQFYA
-130 STENRLKYGSTIYP
+130 STENRLEYGSTIYP

-179 KTGKDPDIISGS
+179 KTGKDPNIISGS

-205 RSEKIYAGRQSATRI
+205 RSEKIYAGRQSATGI

-241 ATTEPNIYQDVQFV
+241 ATTEPNVYQDVQFV
-255 SVVDEKVGG
+255 SVVDKKVWG
-264 AKTVTEKL
+264 AKMVTEKL
-272 DVWPALDLNM
+272 DVWPAVDLNL
-282 SDVLF
+282 SNVLF

-292 GSNINN
+292 GSNINK

-323 TVMVKPGKTKKVVRL
+323 TVTVKPGNTKKVVRL
-338 VVQYGKNT
+338 VVQYGKNA
-346 NEREIFN
+346 NERGVF
-353 KSVGTNQTLTG
+353 KKTVGANQTLTG
-364 SDIFGSV
+364 SEIFGDV
-371 NISEDDWSKCKIW
+371 NASDIDWSKCKIW
-384 LEITDADGMIYA
+384 LEIIDADGMIYA

-404 PITIDSIIAQID
+404 LATIDSIVAKID
-416 EPEGGE
+416 EPEAGKL
-422 TLSTSVDAG
+422 LSTSVDAG

-437 LTWMDDNQTV
+437 LTWMDNNQTV
-447 PADKKAEYYPA
+447 PTDKKAEYYPA

-467 PAEGYKFSN
+467 PAGGYKFSN
-476 STQIQINDVKGSSV
+476 STEIQINNVKGTSV
-490 PLDGEITVETPFFSS
+490 PINGKITMETPFFSS

-511 ITAPASIK
+511 ITAPASIT
-519 VDNGTSYADMNLP
+519 VANGTAYKDMNLP
-532 TQVGIVTEGDTVD
+532 AQVGIVTEGGTVD
-545 KADVSWNTGA
+545 KAEVSWNTGA

-582 INAKGVN
+582 INANGVN

-596 TISAAEKN
+596 TISAAEDKH
-604 NTVEAPMADP
+604 TVEAPIASP
-614 AAGTYTENQNV
+614 EAGTYTENQKV
-625 TLQSATEG
+625 DLQSATEG
-633 AYIYYTTNGVE
+633 ASIYYTTNGAE
-644 PSCTAGTRYTG
+644 PSRIVGTRYTG

-661 TEGRSIETNIKAIAV
+661 IEGQSVVTNMKAIAV
-676 KNGMQDSPVMTYKYT
+676 KDGMQDSTVMTYTYT
-691 IELPSKTPEI
+691 INLSAETPEI
-701 EAPVIIS
+701 KVPVITS
-708 QPQDVTVKAGET
+708 QPQDVTVKDGET
-720 ATFTVEATGTD
+720 ATFTVVATGTD
-731 LTYQWQKDDQRG
+731 LTYQWERDKG
-743 EGFKNYDGKN
+743 KGFEKWGGIYGKS
-753 RASCITGNVGES
+753 ASFTTGVLSKG
-765 CNGFQYRCIVSNS
+765 CNGYKYRCIVSNS
-778 AGSVTSDSATLTVVD
+778 AGSVTSDSATLTVID
-793 DTTPPSE
+793 DATPPSE

-806 ATAGAHGSISP
+806 AAAGANGSISP

-839 EIESLKVDGSE
+839 EIENLKVDGSD

-863 EAHSIE
+863 EVHSIE
-869 VTFKQKVTNPDPEE
+869 ATFKQKVTN
-883 PEKPDPGQPE
+883 PDPGQPE

-898 QPENP
+898 
-903 DPGKPENPDPNPA
+903 KPEDPNPA
-916 EKPKSEVK
+916 EKPKPEVK
-924 KDEAPA
+924 KDETPA
-930 SSQAPSHEHSFGW
+930 SSQAPLHEHSFNW
-943 VTVQTASAVQD
+943 VTVQTASAMQD

-966 KDRSVVPASQAYV
+966 KERSVVPASQAYV

-987 KALTEGE
+987 QAFAEGE

-1008 LIKKLQERAD
+1008 LIRKLQERAD

-1025 EYNQDKYRMIIPAGV
+1025 EYNQDKYRMMIPAGV
-1040 DYSELLEDE
+1040 DYSELMEDE

>member
-1 MRARKRMQQRHHSV
+1 MRVRKRMQRRYHSV

-30 MAAGIIP
+30 MAAGLYP

-52 ISEPSVTDYATKT
+52 ISEPSVTDYATKE

-92 SDGSAQE
+92 SDWTVQK

-110 GDNTIIFPD
+110 GDNTIIFSD
-119 RPIAKE
+119 RPIEKE
-125 VQFYS
+125 VQFYA

-166 QERAL
+166 QERVL

-179 KTGKDPDIISGS
+179 KTGKDPNIISGS

-205 RSEKIYAGRQSATRI
+205 RSEKIYAGRQSATGI

-241 ATTEPNIYQDVQFV
+241 ETTEPNVYQDVQFV
-255 SVVDEKVGG
+255 NVADKKVGG

-272 DVWPALDLNM
+272 DVWPAVDLDM
-282 SDVLF
+282 SNILF

-323 TVMVKPGKTKKVVRL
+323 TVTVKPGNTKKVVRL
-338 VVQYGKNT
+338 VVQYGKNA
-346 NEREIFN
+346 NERGVF
-353 KSVGTNQTLTG
+353 KKTVGANQTLTG
-364 SDIFGSV
+364 SEIFENVNALDI
-371 NISEDDWSKCKIW
+371 DWSKCKIW

-404 PITIDSIIAQID
+404 LATIDSIVAKID
-416 EPEGGE
+416 EPEAGKL
-422 TLSTSVDAG
+422 LSTSVDAG
-431 DHVTAE
+431 DHVTTE
-437 LTWMDDNQTV
+437 ITWTYDGQTV
-447 PADKKAEYYPA
+447 PANEKAKYYPA
-458 CYTAHITFT
+458 CYTAHITFV
-467 PAEGYKFSN
+467 PAEGYGFSD
-476 STQIQINDVKGSSV
+476 STKVQINGLKCEPNLLEGKITAERYFYSSW
-490 PLDGEITVETPFFSS
+490 
-505 KDKLIS
+505 DKLIS
-511 ITAPASIK
+511 ITAPASIT
-519 VDNGTSYADMNLP
+519 VANGTAYEDMNLP
-532 TQVGIVTEGDTVD
+532 AQVDIVTEGGTVN
-545 KADVSWNTGA
+545 KADVAWNTSS
-555 PVSGSYDPNTLT
+555 PVNGNYDPAVLT
-567 EQTVTLEGT
+567 EQTVTLQGT
-576 VTCPET
+576 VTCPVN
-582 INAKGVN
+582 IDANGVV
-589 LTTSITI
+589 LTTDITI

-604 NTVEAPMADP
+604 NTVEAPIASP
-614 AAGTYTENQNV
+614 KAGIYTENQTV
-625 TLQSATEG
+625 TLKSATEG
-633 AYIYYTTNGVE
+633 ASIYYTTNGAE
-644 PSCTAGTRYTG
+644 PSRTTGTQYTG
-655 PITVAG
+655 PITAAG
-661 TEGRSIETNIKAIAV
+661 MEGQSVETNIKAIAV
-676 KNGMQDSPVMTYKYT
+676 KSGMQDSLVMTYKYT
-691 IELPSKTPEI
+691 IELPSQTPEI
-701 EAPVIIS
+701 KVPVITS
-708 QPQDVTVKAGET
+708 QPQDIAVKDGET
-720 ATFTVEATGTD
+720 ATFTVVATGTD
-731 LTYQWQKDDQRG
+731 LTYQWERDTGKG
-743 EGFKNYDGKN
+743 FEKWGGIYGKSASFTTGVLSKGGNGFK
-753 RASCITGNVGES
+753 
-765 CNGFQYRCIVSNS
+765 YRCIVSNS
-778 AGSVTSDSATLTVVD
+778 AGSVTSDSATLTVID
-793 DTTPPSE
+793 DATPPSE

-806 ATAGAHGSISP
+806 AAAGANGSISP

-839 EIESLKVDGSE
+839 EMENLKVDGSD

-863 EAHSIE
+863 EAHRIE
-869 VTFKQKVTNPDPEE
+869 ATFKQKVTN
-883 PEKPDPGQPE
+883 
-893 KPDPG
+893 PDPG

-903 DPGKPENPDPNPA
+903 DPGKPEDPNPA
-916 EKPKSEVK
+916 EKPKPEVK
-924 KDEAPA
+924 KDETPA
-930 SSQAPSHEHSFGW
+930 SSQAPLHEHSFNW
-943 VTVQTASAVQD
+943 VTVQTASAMQD

-966 KDRSVVPASQAYV
+966 KECSVVPASQAYV

-987 KALTEGE
+987 QALAEGE

-1008 LIKKLQERAD
+1008 LIRKLQERAD

-1025 EYNQDKYRMIIPAGV
+1025 EYNQDKYRMMIPAGV
-1040 DYSELLEDE
+1040 DYSELMEDE

>member
-1 MRARKRMQQRHHSV
+1 MRVRKRMQRRYHSV

-30 MAAGIIP
+30 MAAGLYP

-52 ISEPSVTDYATKT
+52 ISEPSVTDYATKE

-92 SDGSAQE
+92 SDGTVQK

-110 GDNTIIFPD
+110 GDNTIIFSD
-119 RPIAKE
+119 RPIEKE
-125 VQFYS
+125 VQFYA

-166 QERAL
+166 QERVL

-179 KTGKDPDIISGS
+179 KTGKDPNIISGS

-205 RSEKIYAGRQSATRI
+205 RSEKIYAGRQSATGI

-241 ATTEPNIYQDVQFV
+241 ETTEPNVYQDVQFV
-255 SVVDEKVGG
+255 NVADKKVGG

-272 DVWPALDLNM
+272 DVWPAVDLDM
-282 SDVLF
+282 SNILF

-323 TVMVKPGKTKKVVRL
+323 TVTVKPGNTKKVVRL
-338 VVQYGKNT
+338 VVQYGKNA
-346 NEREIFN
+346 NERGVF
-353 KSVGTNQTLTG
+353 KKTVGANQTLTG
-364 SDIFGSV
+364 SEIFENVNALDI
-371 NISEDDWSKCKIW
+371 DWSKCKIW

-404 PITIDSIIAQID
+404 LATIDSIVAKID
-416 EPEGGE
+416 EPEAGKL
-422 TLSTSVDAG
+422 LSTSVDAG
-431 DHVTAE
+431 DHVTTE
-437 LTWMDDNQTV
+437 ITWTYDGQTV
-447 PADKKAEYYPA
+447 PANEKAKYYPA
-458 CYTAHITFT
+458 CYTAHITFV
-467 PAEGYKFSN
+467 PAEGYGFSD
-476 STQIQINDVKGSSV
+476 SMKVQINGLKCEPNLLEGKITAERYFYSSW
-490 PLDGEITVETPFFSS
+490 
-505 KDKLIS
+505 DKLIS
-511 ITAPASIK
+511 ITAPASIT
-519 VDNGTSYADMNLP
+519 VANGTAYEDMNLP
-532 TQVGIVTEGDTVD
+532 AQVDIVTEGGTVN
-545 KADVSWNTGA
+545 KADVAWNTSS
-555 PVSGSYDPNTLT
+555 PVNGNYDPAVLT
-567 EQTVTLEGT
+567 EQTVTLQGT
-576 VTCPET
+576 VTCPVN
-582 INAKGVN
+582 IDANGVV
-589 LTTSITI
+589 LTTDITI

-604 NTVEAPMADP
+604 NTVEAPIASP
-614 AAGTYTENQNV
+614 KAGIYTENQTV
-625 TLQSATEG
+625 TLKSATEG
-633 AYIYYTTNGVE
+633 ASIYYTTNGAE
-644 PSCTAGTRYTG
+644 PSRTTGTQYTG
-655 PITVAG
+655 PITAAG
-661 TEGRSIETNIKAIAV
+661 MEGQSVETNIKAIAV
-676 KNGMQDSPVMTYKYT
+676 KSGMQDSLVMTYKYT
-691 IELPSKTPEI
+691 IELPSQTPEI
-701 EAPVIIS
+701 KVPVITS
-708 QPQDVTVKAGET
+708 QPQDIAVKDGET
-720 ATFTVEATGTD
+720 ATFTVVATGTD
-731 LTYQWQKDDQRG
+731 LTYQWERDTGKG
-743 EGFKNYDGKN
+743 FEKWGGIYGKSASFTTGVLSKGGNGFK
-753 RASCITGNVGES
+753 
-765 CNGFQYRCIVSNS
+765 YRCIVSNS
-778 AGSVTSDSATLTVVD
+778 AGSVTSDSATLTVID
-793 DTTPPSE
+793 DATPPSE

-806 ATAGAHGSISP
+806 AAAGANGSISP

-839 EIESLKVDGSE
+839 EMENLKVDGSD

-863 EAHSIE
+863 EAHRIE
-869 VTFKQKVTNPDPEE
+869 ATFKQKVTN
-883 PEKPDPGQPE
+883 
-893 KPDPG
+893 PDPG

-903 DPGKPENPDPNPA
+903 DPGKPEDPNPA
-916 EKPKSEVK
+916 EKPKPEVK
-924 KDEAPA
+924 KDETPA
-930 SSQAPSHEHSFGW
+930 SSQAPLHEHSFNW
-943 VTVQTASAVQD
+943 VTVQTASAMQD

-966 KDRSVVPASQAYV
+966 KECSVVPASQAYV

-987 KALTEGE
+987 QALAEGE

-1008 LIKKLQERAD
+1008 LIRKLQERAD

-1025 EYNQDKYRMIIPAGV
+1025 EYNQDKYRMMIPAGV
-1040 DYSELLEDE
+1040 DYSELMEDE

>member
-1 MRARKRMQQRHHSV
+1 MRARKRIQQRHYSV

-37 GGGTETV
+37 GGTETV

-52 ISEPSVTDYATKT
+52 INEPSVTDYATKE

-92 SDGSAQE
+92 SDGTVQK

-110 GDNTIIFPD
+110 GDNTIIFSD
-119 RPIAKE
+119 RPIEKE
-125 VQFYS
+125 VQFYA

-179 KTGKDPDIISGS
+179 KTGKDPDIISES

-205 RSEKIYAGRQSATRI
+205 RSEKIYAGRQSATGI

-241 ATTEPNIYQDVQFV
+241 ATTEPNVYQDVQFV
-255 SVVDEKVGG
+255 NVADKKVGG

-272 DVWPALDLNM
+272 DVWPAVDLDLSN
-282 SDVLF
+282 VLF

-323 TVMVKPGKTKKVVRL
+323 TVTVKPVNTKKVVRL
-338 VVQYGKNT
+338 VVQYGKNA
-346 NEREIFN
+346 NERGVF
-353 KSVGTNQTLTG
+353 KKAVGANQTLTG
-364 SDIFGSV
+364 SEIFENVNASDI
-371 NISEDDWSKCKIW
+371 DWSKCKIW

-396 VEATEDTT
+396 VEATEDTNPT
-404 PITIDSIIAQID
+404 TIDSIVAKID
-416 EPEGGE
+416 EPKAGE
-422 TLSTSVDAG
+422 TLSTSVITG
-431 DHVTAE
+431 ENVTAE
-437 LTWMDDNQTV
+437 ITWTDPNGLQV
-447 PADKKAEYYPA
+447 AADAKADYYPA
-458 CYTAHITFT
+458 KYTAHITFT
-467 PAEGYKFSN
+467 PAKGYMFSD
-476 STQIQINDVKGSSV
+476 STKIQINGLMCGPNLVDGKITAERYFYSSW
-490 PLDGEITVETPFFSS
+490 
-505 KDKLIS
+505 DKLIS
-511 ITAPASIK
+511 ITAPDPITA
-519 VDNGTSYADMNLP
+519 DNGTSYADMNLP
-532 TQVGIVTEGDTVD
+532 AQVGIVTEGDTVN

-555 PVSGSYDPNTLT
+555 PVSGSYDPNILT
-567 EQTVTLEGT
+567 EQTVTLKGK
-576 VTCPET
+576 VTCPVN
-582 INAKGVN
+582 IDANGVV
-589 LTTSITI
+589 LTTDITI

-604 NTVEAPMADP
+604 NTVEAPIADP
-614 AAGTYTENQNV
+614 EAGTYTENQTV
-625 TLQSATEG
+625 TLKSATEG
-633 AYIYYTTNGVE
+633 AVIYYTKNGAE
-644 PSCTAGTRYTG
+644 PSSTTGIQYTG
-655 PITVAG
+655 PITAAG
-661 TEGRSIETNIKAIAV
+661 MEGQSVETNIKAIAV
-676 KNGMQDSPVMTYKYT
+676 KSGMQDSLVMTYKYT
-691 IELPSKTPEI
+691 IELPSQTPEI
-701 EAPVIIS
+701 KAPVITS
-708 QPQDVTVKAGET
+708 QPQDITVKDGET
-720 ATFTVEATGTD
+720 ATFTVEATGTG
-731 LTYQWQKDDQRG
+731 LTYQWEIDTKGDNDFVSISG
-743 EGFKNYDGKN
+743 TTGKG
-753 RASCITGNVGES
+753 ASYTTGIRNMEN
-765 CNGFQYRCIVSNS
+765 NGTKYRCIVSNS
-778 AGSVTSDSATLTVVD
+778 AGPVTSRSATLTVED

-800 TTYIIT
+800 TTHIIT
-806 ATAGAHGSISP
+806 ATAGEHGSISP
-817 SGSVE
+817 SGSVK

-839 EIESLKVDGSE
+839 EIENLKVDGSE

-863 EAHSIE
+863 EAHRIE
-869 VTFKQKVTNPDPEE
+869 ATFKQKVTN
-883 PEKPDPGQPE
+883 PDPGQPE

-898 QPENP
+898 
-903 DPGKPENPDPNPA
+903 KPEKPDPNPA
-916 EKPKSEVK
+916 EEPKPEVK
-924 KDEAPA
+924 KDETPA
-930 SSQAPSHEHSFGW
+930 SSQAPQHEHSFSW
-943 VTVQTASAVQD
+943 VTVQTASAAQD

-966 KDRSVVPASQAYV
+966 KERSVVPASQAYV

-987 KALTEGE
+987 QALAEGE

-1008 LIKKLQERAD
+1008 LIRKLQERAD

-1025 EYNQDKYRMIIPAGV
+1025 EYNQDKYRMMIPAGV
-1040 DYSELLEDE
+1040 DYSELMEDE

>member
-1 MRARKRMQQRHHSV
+1 MRVRKRMQRRHHSA

-30 MAAGIIP
+30 MAAGLYP

-52 ISEPSVTDYATKT
+52 INEPSVTDYATKK

-92 SDGSAQE
+92 SDGTVQK

-110 GDNTIIFPD
+110 GDNTIIFSD
-119 RPIAKE
+119 RPIEKE

-130 STENRLKYGSTIYP
+130 STENRLEYGSTIYP
-144 NNYLYSDLDSK
+144 NDYLYSDLDK
-155 LQSLEGTCFSN
+155 ELENIRWNNNCFSD

-171 MKDTEIKV
+171 MNDTEISAKS
-179 KTGKDPDIISGS
+179 GKA
-191 SFRRLYALEADPWK
+191 FRKLYALDADLWQ
-205 RSEKIYAGRQSATRI
+205 RSDRIYAGRQSATRI
-220 SIATYCSNADTS
+220 SIETYCSNADTS

-241 ATTEPNIYQDVQFV
+241 ATTEPNVYQDVQFV
-255 SVVDEKVGG
+255 SVVDKKVWG
-264 AKTVTEKL
+264 AKMVTEKL
-272 DVWPALDLNM
+272 DVWPAVDLNL
-282 SDVLF
+282 SNVLF

-292 GSNINN
+292 GSNSNN
-298 RDGMILRLDGKNKD
+298 RDGMILRLDGKSKD

-323 TVMVKPGKTKKVVRL
+323 KVTVERGNVSGNVRL
-338 VVQYGKNT
+338 VVQYGKNA
-346 NEREIFN
+346 NEREIFT
-353 KSVGTNQTLTG
+353 SVIGTSAREKTLTG
-364 SDIFGSV
+364 SEIFGNV

-396 VEATEDTT
+396 VEATEDTNPT
-404 PITIDSIIAQID
+404 TIDSIVAKID
-416 EPEGGE
+416 EPKGGE

-431 DHVTAE
+431 DHVTTE
-437 LTWMDDNQTV
+437 ITWTYEGQTV
-447 PADKKAEYYPA
+447 PANEKAKYYPA
-458 CYTAHITFT
+458 CYTAHITFV
-467 PAEGYKFSN
+467 PVEGYGFSD
-476 STQIQINDVKGSSV
+476 STKIQINGSKCE
-490 PLDGEITVETPFFSS
+490 PNLLEGKITAERYFYSS
-505 KDKLIS
+505 WDKLIS
-511 ITAPASIK
+511 ITAPASII
-519 VDNGTSYADMNLP
+519 VDNGTAYDAMKLP
-532 TQVGIVTEGDTVD
+532 TQVDIVTEGGTVN
-545 KADVSWNTGA
+545 KADVSWNTRA

-582 INAKGVN
+582 INANGVN

-604 NTVEAPMADP
+604 NTVEAPIADP
-614 AAGTYTENQNV
+614 EAGIYTENQTV
-625 TLQSATEG
+625 TLKSATEG
-633 AYIYYTTNGVE
+633 AVIYYTTNGAE
-644 PSCTAGTRYTG
+644 PSSTTGTQYTG
-655 PITVAG
+655 PITAAG
-661 TEGRSIETNIKAIAV
+661 MEGQSVETNIKAIAV
-676 KNGMQDSPVMTYKYT
+676 KSGMQDSLVMTYKYT
-691 IELPSKTPEI
+691 IELPSQTPEI
-701 EAPVIIS
+701 KAPVITS
-708 QPQDVTVKAGET
+708 QPQDIAVKAGET
-720 ATFTVEATGTD
+720 ATFTVVATGTG
-731 LTYQWQKDDQRG
+731 LTYQWERDTG
-743 EGFKNYDGKN
+743 NGFKEWGGINGKKP
-753 RASCITGNVGES
+753 SFTTGVLSEE

-778 AGSVTSDSATLTVVD
+778 AGSVTSDSATLTVID
-793 DTTPPSE
+793 DATPPSE

-806 ATAGAHGSISP
+806 AAAGANGSISP

-839 EIESLKVDGSE
+839 EIENLKVDGSD

-863 EAHSIE
+863 EAHRIE
-869 VTFKQKVTNPDPEE
+869 ATFKQKVTN
-883 PEKPDPGQPE
+883 
-893 KPDPG
+893 PDPG

-903 DPGKPENPDPNPA
+903 DPGKPEDPNPA
-916 EKPKSEVK
+916 EKPEVK
-924 KDEAPA
+924 KDETPA
-930 SSQAPSHEHSFGW
+930 SSQAPLHEHSFNW
-943 VTVQTASAVQD
+943 VTVQTASAMQD

-966 KDRSVVPASQAYV
+966 KERSVVPASQAYV

-987 KALTEGE
+987 QALAEGE

-1008 LIKKLQERAD
+1008 LIRKLQERAD

-1025 EYNQDKYRMIIPAGV
+1025 EYNQDKYRMMIPAGV
-1040 DYSELLEDE
+1040 DYSELMEDE